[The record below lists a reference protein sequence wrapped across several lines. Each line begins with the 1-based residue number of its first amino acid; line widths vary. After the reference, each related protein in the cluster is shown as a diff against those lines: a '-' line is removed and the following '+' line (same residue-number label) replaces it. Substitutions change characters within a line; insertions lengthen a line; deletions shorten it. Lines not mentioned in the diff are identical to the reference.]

1 MKKIF
6 LLSMLVCF
14 ALVGLEAQN
23 KTVSLPTDM
32 SYIDVA
38 HTAADTVSANRTT
51 YFLLIKAPQH
61 YKTTQDLLVTLN
73 NVSGG
78 KGTVLLQ
85 GQKFDDGAWTN
96 IGSAVTWSGSTSDT
110 IIVISNTTANRYR
123 NYKVLFTRTAGKW
136 LIYDS
141 KLKLYFE

>member
-1 MKKIF
+1 MKKF
-6 LLSMLVCF
+6 LCFLMLMLF
-14 ALVGLEAQN
+14 AFVSVEAQN
-23 KTVSLPTDM
+23 KTASIATGN
-32 SYIDVA
+32 SYIDVL
-38 HTAADTVSANRTT
+38 HTAADTVSANRAT

-61 YKTTQDLLVTLN
+61 YKATQDLYVKLDSISLP
-73 NVSGG
+73 

-85 GQKFDDGAWTN
+85 GQKFDDGAWAN
-96 IGSAVTWSGSTSDT
+96 IGSAVTWNGTSADT
-110 IIVISNTTANRYR
+110 TIVISNTSATRYR

>member
-1 MKKIF
+1 MA
-6 LLSMLVCF
+6 F
-14 ALVGLEAQN
+14 AFIGVEAQN
-23 KTVSLPTDM
+23 KTASIATDN
-32 SYIDVA
+32 SFVDVI

-61 YKTTQDLLVTLN
+61 YKTTQDLYVKLN

-85 GQKFDDGAWTN
+85 GQKFDDGAWVN
-96 IGSAVTWSGSTSDT
+96 IGSAVTWAGSSADT
-110 IIVISNTTANRYR
+110 TIVISNATATRYR